1 LFSEVISQST
11 WGYPVIAACHVLAM
25 ALFGGCVLVANL
37 RIVDNVSEVRGL
49 KWTGFTLVML
59 TGVLL
64 FLSSPLRYSNSRFFQ
79 LKLLLLLLLGVNA
92 VCLRI
97 WPRPGARYISLGL
110 WIAVIFAA
118 RGIAFF

>member
-1 LFSEVISQST
+1 LFSELISQST

-37 RIVDNVSEVRGL
+37 GLVDDVSEVRAVR
-49 KWTGFTLVML
+49 WTGFALVML
-59 TGVLL
+59 TGVVL
-64 FLSSPLRYSNSRFFQ
+64 FLSSPQRYFGSRFFQ

-92 VCLRI
+92 VCFRI
-97 WPRPGARYISLGL
+97 WPRRGLSYISLGL